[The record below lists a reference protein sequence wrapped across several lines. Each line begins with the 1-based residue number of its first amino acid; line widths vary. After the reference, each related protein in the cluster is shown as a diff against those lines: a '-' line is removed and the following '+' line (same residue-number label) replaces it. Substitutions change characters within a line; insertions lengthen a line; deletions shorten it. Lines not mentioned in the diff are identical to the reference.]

1 MEWGGRNYSRRNRSL
16 NPMRTIEL
24 QRTKRLLL
32 VYVKHFGAERGYL
45 RHCVVLALDF
55 S

>member
-24 QRTKRLLL
+24 KRTRRLLL
-32 VYVKHFGAERGYL
+32 VYVNHFCVERGYL
-45 RHCVVLALDF
+45 RCVVLALDLR
-55 S
+55 